1 MIKFDSAKRK
11 EYLTGFHKRKQARKW
26 KGMVEVMAK
35 ERQDRIDVKK
45 DVREQVK
52 QNWKDLQR
60 SQALTNKALS
70 RLGISDADDRGAKY
84 LKDDSESEDD
94 RGAKYLEDD
103 VPKPKKKAEAQKMI
117 CFEKEEDDPFGDC
130 EVTTTAFEAA
140 EAASSSITNTQ
151 QLSLYTNISSAW
163 TGEGRTWEG
172 EDAAADEVA
181 ATRFEK
187 QRKRVVVRKKE
198 EKREKEA
205 MERRVAKRLG
215 FKKKSKKGNDKKDSK
230 KGDCKNTARSS
241 HGARKI
247 HAKKQQKKHG

>member
-1 MIKFDSAKRK
+1 MIKWDSAKRK
-11 EYLTGFHKRKQARKW
+11 EYLTGFRKRKQERKW
-26 KGMVEVMAK
+26 KGMVEVLEK
-35 ERQDRIDVKK
+35 ERQDRIAVKR

-52 QNWKDLQR
+52 QNWRDLQR

-70 RLGISDADDRGAKY
+70 RLGITDADDRGAM
-84 LKDDSESEDD
+84 
-94 RGAKYLEDD
+94 YLEDASD
-103 VPKPKKKAEAQKMI
+103 DEVPRPKKKAEAQKMI

-140 EAASSSITNTQ
+140 DAASCSISGNAL
-151 QLSLYTNISSAW
+151 QLALHTNISSAW
-163 TGEGRTWEG
+163 TGGGRTWEG
-172 EDAAADEVA
+172 EDAAADEAA
-181 ATRFEK
+181 ATKFER

-205 MERRVAKRLG
+205 LERRVAKRLG
-215 FKKKSKKGNDKKDSK
+215 FKKKSKKGNDKKSSK
-230 KGDCKNTARSS
+230 KGECKNTARSS

>member
-1 MIKFDSAKRK
+1 MIKFDSAKRRD
-11 EYLTGFHKRKQARKW
+11 YLTGFHKRKQERKW
-26 KGMVEVMAK
+26 RGMVEVLAK
-35 ERQDRIDVKK
+35 ERQDRIDVKR

-70 RLGISDADDRGAKY
+70 RLGIADG
-84 LKDDSESEDD
+84 DD
-94 RGAKYLEDD
+94 RGAKYLEDASD
-103 VPKPKKKAEAQKMI
+103 DEVPRPKKKAEAQKMI

-130 EVTTTAFEAA
+130 EVTTTAFDAA
-140 EAASSSITNTQ
+140 DAAGGSASGNAL

-181 ATRFEK
+181 ATKFER

-205 MERRVAKRLG
+205 LERRVAKRLG

-230 KGDCKNTARSS
+230 KGDSKNTARSS

-247 HAKKQQKKHG
+247 HAKKQKKKHG